1 MNYIKNK
8 VINIEPELFLC
19 LGDCIN
25 LEFTIPK
32 KENGIQLYN
41 EEYQYYFIAQ
51 NNNKKRRKYEA
62 IKIVESEENFVV
74 TWVISENLTNQ
85 IGEIVFSFLIEHN
98 TNDSKDFIYSSLP
111 SKIKVYNTL
120 ADKNLPLGDLEDINP
135 NSKINGSNLVDNS
148 VSGKKLIFDF
158 LGNGLKL
165 ENGLLSLDIKND
177 DNKFELID
185 TIVLTEEVQAVE
197 RTKEPDGT
205 DYNFKE
211 LYIDMQFPD
220 FAKMESSVE
229 LKSLN
234 IRGLFQ
240 NDFEASYSTYSYIT
254 SMLID
259 KNKVINHVN
268 HTPLI
273 HCLLSL
279 RNGLYKHSCTYG
291 YMGEYSNRGGFIN
304 SDMSIISPKSIKGI
318 RIGCN
323 TNFPVVAKPTIKIY
337 GIRA

>member
-41 EEYQYYFIAQ
+41 EEYQYYFVAQ

-62 IKIVESEENFVV
+62 IKIIENEEDFII

-85 IGEIVFSFLIEHN
+85 VGEIVFSFLIEHN
-98 TNDSKDFIYSSLP
+98 TNDSRDFIYSSLP
-111 SKIKVYNTL
+111 SKIKIYNTL
-120 ADKNLPLGDLEDINP
+120 VDKNLPLGDLEDINP
-135 NSKINGSNLVDNS
+135 NNKINGSNLVDNS

-158 LGNGLKL
+158 LGNGLKF
-165 ENGLLSLDIKND
+165 ENELLSLDTENSG
-177 DNKFELID
+177 NKFELIE
-185 TIVLTEEVQAVE
+185 TIVLTEEVNLVE
-197 RTKEPDGT
+197 RTKEPNGT

-211 LYIDMQFPD
+211 LYVDMQFPD

-229 LKSLN
+229 LKNLN

-240 NDFEASYSTYSYIT
+240 NDLVTSYSIYSYI
-254 SMLID
+254 
-259 KNKVINHVN
+259 VN
-268 HTPLI
+268 MRVLKDNVSGHIPLMRC
-273 HCLLSL
+273 HLSV

-291 YMGEYSNRGGFIN
+291 NIGEYSNRGGFIN
-304 SDMSIISPKSIKGI
+304 SDMAIISPKSINGI
-318 RIGCN
+318 RIGSN
-323 TNFPVVAKPTIKIY
+323 TNFPVAATPTIKIY

>member
-41 EEYQYYFIAQ
+41 EEYQYYFVAQ

-62 IKIVESEENFVV
+62 IKIVENEEDFVV

-158 LGNGLKL
+158 LGNGLKV
-165 ENGLLSLDIKND
+165 ENGLLSLDIANG
-177 DNKFELID
+177 DNLKYG
-185 TIVLTEEVQAVE
+185 TSTQSTETNEDEV
-197 RTKEPDGT
+197 
-205 DYNFKE
+205 
-211 LYIDMQFPD
+211 I
-220 FAKMESSVE
+220 
-229 LKSLN
+229 
-234 IRGLFQ
+234 
-240 NDFEASYSTYSYIT
+240 
-254 SMLID
+254 
-259 KNKVINHVN
+259 IN
-268 HTPLI
+268 
-273 HCLLSL
+273 
-279 RNGLYKHSCTYG
+279 
-291 YMGEYSNRGGFIN
+291 E
-304 SDMSIISPKSIKGI
+304 
-318 RIGCN
+318 
-323 TNFPVVAKPTIKIY
+323 
-337 GIRA
+337 